1 MEANYKPKDE
11 TQQTR
16 RNKLIFKVTAYMLGI
31 NSEFE
36 KYILKEAVESHL

>member
-16 RNKLIFKVTAYMLGI
+16 RNKFVSVFTAYMLGI
-31 NSEFE
+31 NSELE
-36 KYILKEAVESHL
+36 KFVLKEAVMSH